1 MLINYFLYSNSNIF
15 VQYQINLCFLLTFY
29 SNSNF
34 LHSLTNFYL
43 TSNIFIVINKV
54 LLWLKYFIVLRH
66 FFIRIQIFL
75 CCLTL
80 SRRRP
85 ISYRNQSIDLQG
97 WFNGLVSIWY
107 GLRRERVNKF
117 YSNSNIFIRFQMFLC
132 SLGTFYLNWNIF
144 ILVTQLWWETVR
156 LCS

>member
-15 VQYQINLCFLLTFY
+15 IQYQINLCFLLTFY

-43 TSNIFIVINKV
+43 TSNIFIVINKL

-80 SRRRP
+80 SRRRS
-85 ISYRNQSIDLQG
+85 ISYRNQSIDLQSKSVG
-97 WFNGLVSIWY
+97 WFLYDTASVVKELIN
-107 GLRRERVNKF
+107 
-117 YSNSNIFIRFQMFLC
+117 FIRIQIFSFDFKC
-132 SLGTFYLNWNIF
+132 FYAL
-144 ILVTQLWWETVR
+144 
-156 LCS
+156 

>member
-15 VQYQINLCFLLTFY
+15 IQYQINLCFLLTFY

-54 LLWLKYFIVLRH
+54 LFWLKYFIVLRH
-66 FFIRIQIFL
+66 FLFRIQIFL

-85 ISYRNQSIDLQG
+85 ISYRNQFIDLLCKSLD
-97 WFNGLVSIWY
+97 WFLYDIGLC
-107 GLRRERVNKF
+107 RERVKEIHNKLFQWYTLGSF
-117 YSNSNIFIRFQMFLC
+117 YSGQR
-132 SLGTFYLNWNIF
+132 
-144 ILVTQLWWETVR
+144 
-156 LCS
+156 